1 MRVVSEE
8 VRVGLLGLGNVGAG
22 VVRSLRKAD
31 SILRARGLRMHIDAA
46 LVRDCRRARPEAACV
61 PLVTDSVPAFF
72 SRPYHVVIEVLG
84 GIQPAAGLVERFLDT
99 GTPVVTANKSLLA
112 AHGARLASRA
122 RAHGTHLL
130 FEASVVAGVP
140 FLETL
145 GRRPLAGA
153 IERVEAILN
162 GTSNYILT
170 AMTEEAVSFDEA
182 LARAKT
188 LGYSEPQPASDISGC
203 DAAEKLCVLLRHLD
217 VADLQPRDV
226 RRVPIT
232 VVTQDDI
239 ARARRHG
246 GTIKPIVRARCSPDG
261 VETFV
266 GPAFVRDDHPLA
278 RVHGALNGVLLHS
291 RYAGPLFYSGPGAG
305 PDVTAATILDDVAT
319 LADMG
324 ALRRGAAA

>member
-1 MRVVSEE
+1 
-8 VRVGLLGLGNVGAG
+8 
-22 VVRSLRKAD
+22 
-31 SILRARGLRMHIDAA
+31 
-46 LVRDCRRARPEAACV
+46 
-61 PLVTDSVPAFF
+61 
-72 SRPYHVVIEVLG
+72 VVIEVLG
-84 GIQPAAGLVERFLDT
+84 GVQPAADLVERILDT

-112 AHGARLASRA
+112 AHSARLASRA

-153 IERVEAILN
+153 IECVEAILN

-170 AMTEEAVSFDEA
+170 AMAGEAVCFDEA
-182 LARAKT
+182 LARAQA

-203 DAAEKLCVLLRHLD
+203 DAAEKLCVLLRHLG

-232 VVTQDDI
+232 AITQDDI
-239 ARARRHG
+239 ARARRNG
-246 GTIKPIVRARCSPDG
+246 GTIKPIVRARRSRDG

-305 PDVTAATILDDVAT
+305 PDVTAATILDDVVT

-324 ALRRGAAA
+324 ALRREAAA